1 MEFWLN
7 IRLKVRG
14 FFKNHKKKIAIII
27 IIFGIVIAINH
38 FLGNR
43 PEVVTPITTYDPHS
57 PVIDKTATV
66 PEEYKIPIN
75 NLVDNY
81 VTYCNNKEYEKAYDL
96 LSNEFKSKYCKT
108 IDDFKSYVDEL
119 YDEKK
124 IYNIQN
130 HSNVNNIY
138 IYQIRLLEDILATGT
153 TNGYNYKEEKI
164 AIKEENGVL
173 KLALNG
179 YVGEKQLGIIAE
191 DEYMKINI
199 VKKDVKYDTETYTIE
214 FTNKTNN
221 YIKLADNTEN
231 GEILLQLPNDKR
243 EANNLY
249 NGNIVIL
256 PNYTYTR
263 QISFDKY
270 YDSGEEATALILN
283 AIRVLP
289 EFSSNIED
297 AVKLYSLTINLQ
309 PEK

>member
-27 IIFGIVIAINH
+27 IIFGIVIAINR

-57 PVIDKTATV
+57 PVIDKTANV
-66 PEEYKIPIN
+66 PEEYKVPIN

-130 HSNVNNIY
+130 HSNVNNVY

-164 AIKEENGVL
+164 AIKEENGTL

-179 YVGEKQLGIIAE
+179 YVGEKKLGIIAE

-199 VKKDVKYDTETYTIE
+199 VKKDIKYDTETYTVE

-249 NGNIVIL
+249 NGNIIIL

-289 EFSSNIED
+289 EFSSNIKD

-309 PEK
+309 PNK